1 MDRGTV
7 CTAVC
12 PRVSSRKVII
22 FDIRGVEVLQ
32 SSRDLRLSRVDFGPL
47 GEARIRGL
55 VEHKV
60 LSLDQHQVAKEWCE
74 EQRAHHRYDQ

>member
-1 MDRGTV
+1 M
-7 CTAVC
+7 
-12 PRVSSRKVII
+12 
-22 FDIRGVEVLQ
+22 LQ